1 MPVDR
6 RWSVPETEGPEIG
19 FDEAGNLLITPRVV
33 QDHDTDALEA
43 AVWEAIAIMR
53 RVGGTIQI
61 ASQRGEIAPQVV
73 ITESYIFAYHSFTPL
88 IRKLEDEGPED
99 PGELT
104 ADELAAHF
112 PEGSP
117 GAEIVAE
124 AQAEVAAAE
133 DAEHERAGAV
143 VE

>member
-1 MPVDR
+1 MPVER

-88 IRKLEDEGPED
+88 VRRLEDDE
-99 PGELT
+99 PGDGLNAEQI
-104 ADELAAHF
+104 AAHF

-124 AQAEVAAAE
+124 AQAEVAADE